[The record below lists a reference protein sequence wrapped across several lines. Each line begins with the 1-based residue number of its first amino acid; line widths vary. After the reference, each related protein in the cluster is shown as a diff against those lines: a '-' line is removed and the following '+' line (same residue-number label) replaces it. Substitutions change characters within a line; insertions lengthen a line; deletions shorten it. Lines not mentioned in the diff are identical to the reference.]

1 MSCAFLGN
9 LFCSKEASSIRLYSL
24 GTAQHIKYS
33 TIVFEQY
40 ISRPE
45 QLSGY
50 RGRKAHAEIFLD
62 CHPSVSYEAGLACLH
77 SHRKNAALFWQ
88 LQADNCNSDTNH
100 MKSVPG
106 SFLSQRERERETKR
120 GRELW
125 MGYSHGRQPVVSTV
139 MDGRMY
145 VCIFGTDF
153 FFSLPPSLA

>member
-1 MSCAFLGN
+1 MLSFVPLNVHFGWSLLISCAFLQN
-9 LFCSKEASSIRLYSL
+9 LFCSEEASSIRLYSL

-33 TIVFEQY
+33 TIVFKQY

-106 SFLSQRERERETKR
+106 SFLSQRERERLTEGGSCGCGTAMDNS
-120 GRELW
+120 LW
-125 MGYSHGRQPVVSTV
+125 RA
-139 MDGRMY
+139 
-145 VCIFGTDF
+145 
-153 FFSLPPSLA
+153 L